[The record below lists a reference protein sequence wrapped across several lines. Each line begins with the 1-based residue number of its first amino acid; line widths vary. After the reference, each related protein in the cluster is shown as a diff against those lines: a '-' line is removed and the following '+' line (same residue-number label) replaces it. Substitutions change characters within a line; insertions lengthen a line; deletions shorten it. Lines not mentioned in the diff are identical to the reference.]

1 MLSSSQEL
9 KLKPM
14 SHRPAALE
22 ASLDILRFEDQTSV
36 LRCFVKAMRFAQCCA
51 VAHLSTAARKPRRLG
66 DLSETALHAIN
77 PTGRQHV
84 QSEILSLRR
93 LWQISSG
100 Q

>member
-22 ASLDILRFEDQTSV
+22 APPDILRFEDQTSV

-51 VAHLSTAARKPRRLG
+51 VAPCPPPRASLAVSETYRKPPCTPSTPLG
-66 DLSETALHAIN
+66 VNMSN
-77 PTGRQHV
+77 PKYYHYDGY
-84 QSEILSLRR
+84 
-93 LWQISSG
+93 G
-100 Q
+100 